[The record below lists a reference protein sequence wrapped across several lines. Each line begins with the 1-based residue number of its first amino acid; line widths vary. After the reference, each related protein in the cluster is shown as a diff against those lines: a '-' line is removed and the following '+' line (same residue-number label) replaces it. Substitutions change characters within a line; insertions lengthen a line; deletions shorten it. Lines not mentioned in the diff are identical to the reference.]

1 MLITFCVLK
10 FRYKLSNWSIYSKAA
25 CISITLEV
33 SKFLISKLATLTLA
47 NIKDIFVTSEVS
59 KEDTSKLVNEL
70 QSANINLISFTDD
83 VFTSVKL
90 IDVILVQLKN
100 IAYISLIKE
109 VLYFAKSASNKLSR
123 LQNIFWKLIAVF
135 VHTNFK

>member
-1 MLITFCVLK
+1 MQFKNILFMLVTFCVSK
-10 FRYKLSNWSIYSKAA
+10 FRYKFSNWSILLKAA

-47 NIKDIFVTSEVS
+47 NIKDILVTSEVS

-83 VFTSVKL
+83 VFTSLKL
-90 IDVILVQLKN
+90 IDVILVQL
-100 IAYISLIKE
+100 
-109 VLYFAKSASNKLSR
+109 
-123 LQNIFWKLIAVF
+123 
-135 VHTNFK
+135 